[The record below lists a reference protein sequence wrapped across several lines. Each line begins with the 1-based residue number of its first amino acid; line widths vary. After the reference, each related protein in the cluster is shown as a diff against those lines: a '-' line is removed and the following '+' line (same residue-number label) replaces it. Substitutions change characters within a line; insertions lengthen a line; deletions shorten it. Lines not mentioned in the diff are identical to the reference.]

1 VIVLGKRYFTF
12 DNEVDKWIREMQG
25 VMRQIGIRDP
35 TRQDSLRAIVLQNQA
50 LIDRIGVKMFRKR
63 KSKKEVVFG

>member
-1 VIVLGKRYFTF
+1 MIVLGKRYFTF